1 MYWNYSPTVQIVDL
15 SQTATAFSL
24 GGSALAG
31 NSATVVQL

>member
-24 GGSALAG
+24 FG
-31 NSATVVQL
+31 NAAAVNNATVIQA